1 MHYAG
6 AFRFSSD
13 FMSEH
18 IDETVLLEQLQHT
31 LVAMP
36 PVAAMGIR
44 IAGYDNGVLR
54 MQAPLAANVNDKGN
68 AFGGSLASVMI
79 LAGWALATLRLE
91 AAGLEADVYV
101 ADSSLRYLA
110 PLEDALHAEAWLEE
124 GDWEGFIATFR
135 QRGRARCRIAACVR
149 LPGGGEATTFSGRFA
164 ALAKA

>member
-1 MHYAG
+1 MNLMTSPAMDANPSLDALRARLALIPLVREMRIEVLGEAG
-6 AFRFSSD
+6 GR
-13 FMSEH
+13 
-18 IDETVLLEQLQHT
+18 
-31 LVAMP
+31 
-36 PVAAMGIR
+36 
-44 IAGYDNGVLR
+44 LR
-54 MQAPLAANVNDKGN
+54 LRAPLGPNVNDKGS

-164 ALAKA
+164 ALARA